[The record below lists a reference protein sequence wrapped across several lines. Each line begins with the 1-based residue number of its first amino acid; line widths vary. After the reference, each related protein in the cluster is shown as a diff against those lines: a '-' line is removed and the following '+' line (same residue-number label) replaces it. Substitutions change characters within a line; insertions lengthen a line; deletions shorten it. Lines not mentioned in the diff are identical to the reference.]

1 MGRPVSERPPN
12 ERKEGAGSRYLIG
25 GAILALCGLVLAA
38 VSLILLQTDGRSV
51 TESSDLRMLG
61 VAGCTLAAAG
71 LLVIVLMIREQM
83 EAKKKD

>member
-1 MGRPVSERPPN
+1 MGRLVSERPPN
-12 ERKEGAGSRYLIG
+12 ERKEGAGRYLIG
-25 GAILALCGLVLAA
+25 GAFLALCGLVLAA

-83 EAKKKD
+83 EEKKKD